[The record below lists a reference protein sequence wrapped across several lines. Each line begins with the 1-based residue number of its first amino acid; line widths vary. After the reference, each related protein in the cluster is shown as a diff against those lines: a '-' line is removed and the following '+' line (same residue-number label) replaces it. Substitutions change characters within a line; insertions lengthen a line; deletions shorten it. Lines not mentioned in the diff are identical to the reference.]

1 MKVRQIDGQAQARRG
16 AVRRPWI
23 AVLLGS
29 LVMAG
34 AAHADDLNQ
43 CMSRMMERVDD
54 SVTIGQLRL
63 QCQKQLRD
71 GSFSAAEKRAD
82 VISERVRQDK
92 EHVLEPFTLMAHKPN
107 YILVAAYNSSGY
119 DPSLYRQ
126 QFDDPSLDVDDTE
139 AQFQISIKTPLAID
153 LFDTFDLYA
162 AYTNRSF
169 WQVYNDDISAPF
181 RETNHEPEIWAQFN
195 TNREIFGFTN
205 TVNMIGLVH
214 QSNGRGDV
222 LSRSWNRIFANFVFE
237 KNNLALSLKPW
248 YRIPEDDDDDDNPD
262 ITDYLGHYELRAAYK
277 WGDHVFSAMSRNNLE
292 SGFSKGAVELG
303 WSFPLGD
310 YPYLKG
316 YMQYFNG
323 YGESLIDYDQHTNRI
338 GIGFALTDWL

>member
-1 MKVRQIDGQAQARRG
+1 MKIRRIEGLGQERRG
-16 AVRRPWI
+16 PAKPPWL

-34 AAHADDLNQ
+34 VGQADDLNQ

-195 TNREIFGFTN
+195 PSWELFGFTN

-214 QSNGRGDV
+214 QSNGRGGV
-222 LSRSWNRIFANFVFE
+222 LSRSWNRIFANVVFE
-237 KNNLALSLKPW
+237 KNNLALSFKPW

-262 ITDYLGHYELRAAYK
+262 IDETLEKMARLEERIRVLERIITENKYDLKREI
-277 WGDHVFSAMSRNNLE
+277 DNL
-292 SGFSKGAVELG
+292 
-303 WSFPLGD
+303 
-310 YPYLKG
+310 
-316 YMQYFNG
+316 
-323 YGESLIDYDQHTNRI
+323 
-338 GIGFALTDWL
+338 

>member
-34 AAHADDLNQ
+34 AAQADDLKQ

-126 QFDDPSLDVDDTE
+126 QFDDPSLDVDDT
-139 AQFQISIKTPLAID
+139 
-153 LFDTFDLYA
+153 
-162 AYTNRSF
+162 
-169 WQVYNDDISAPF
+169 APA
-181 RETNHEPEIWAQFN
+181 E
-195 TNREIFGFTN
+195 
-205 TVNMIGLVH
+205 
-214 QSNGRGDV
+214 SCGRGDTRGLTEHV
-222 LSRSWNRIFANFVFE
+222 IAN
-237 KNNLALSLKPW
+237 LQ
-248 YRIPEDDDDDDNPD
+248 YRQPVD
-262 ITDYLGHYELRAAYK
+262 LGHLVTLGVDQLPGVLAPVGQPAGRGELAES
-277 WGDHVFSAMSRNNLE
+277 HVGAE
-292 SGFSKGAVELG
+292 SPATS
-303 WSFPLGD
+303 PLSS
-310 YPYLKG
+310 
-316 YMQYFNG
+316 MV
-323 YGESLIDYDQHTNRI
+323 SS
-338 GIGFALTDWL
+338 